1 MAAAVAT
8 KTKEESEKEIAEC
21 ISKLNNFLD
30 KDCKTLTEEVNG
42 VKSKLEGLE
51 KIQTEN
57 VVKELEKLRAG
68 QEAVIKM
75 IRTNSR
81 APSFVPGMEDASQKF
96 SMVKVLTASKV
107 GWKEAKAEFE
117 KECMDAWQ
125 AKLKTAGAIGDD
137 KMGGFWVPDQVI
149 PDVIAAIYARSV
161 FFSLGAD
168 GTTRVSV
175 LDGLV
180 GGTVKIPKVT
190 GGMVAYWVGEE
201 QAPAE
206 SMDNAGDITM
216 NPKKLM
222 MLVKLTDSMRRFGG
236 FGFENILRNDMINT
250 AAEKFDW
257 TVAYGNGGADMPRG
271 IINTS
276 GIKIFSAEK
285 GGYGVLGTDSLADT
299 GVFQATWA
307 GAALTFDVVDL
318 MNLALEE
325 DKIRQGPSAIMITS
339 PRALSYLRRLKVTY
353 FSGQT
358 SGQGYLLGL
367 PILSD
372 ARLADIIGAFDKT
385 PQIPSNNY
393 AGKSVGA
400 TPTNAATVNCT
411 DVFKGNLAE
420 VIVGRWSGLEIETD
434 GGMGPGFKSDHIYT
448 KMRMYAD
455 VGVRQP
461 RGIIVCPDAIVR

>member
-1 MAAAVAT
+1 
-8 KTKEESEKEIAEC
+8 
-21 ISKLNNFLD
+21 
-30 KDCKTLTEEVNG
+30 
-42 VKSKLEGLE
+42 
-51 KIQTEN
+51 
-57 VVKELEKLRAG
+57 
-68 QEAVIKM
+68 
-75 IRTNSR
+75 
-81 APSFVPGMEDASQKF
+81 
-96 SMVKVLTASKV
+96 
-107 GWKEAKAEFE
+107 
-117 KECMDAWQ
+117 
-125 AKLKTAGAIGDD
+125 
-137 KMGGFWVPDQVI
+137 
-149 PDVIAAIYARSV
+149 
-161 FFSLGAD
+161 
-168 GTTRVSV
+168 
-175 LDGLV
+175 
-180 GGTVKIPKVT
+180 
-190 GGMVAYWVGEE
+190 
-201 QAPAE
+201 
-206 SMDNAGDITM
+206 MDNAGDITM